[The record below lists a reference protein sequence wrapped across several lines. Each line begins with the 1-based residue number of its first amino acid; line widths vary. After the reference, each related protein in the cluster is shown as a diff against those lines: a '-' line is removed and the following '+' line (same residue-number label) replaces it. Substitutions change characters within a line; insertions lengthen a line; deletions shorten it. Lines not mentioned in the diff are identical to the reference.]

1 MTHGTATHEA
11 IHKPFFCP
19 HVFVSIHFPSC
30 GFVSVNFSATQNL
43 QPFMNGLN
51 SSKFISLCALL
62 IFAAPGRAQ
71 TSTLKYLPFQGRLAD
86 AVGKPIS
93 DGVRLVQFRIYDAP
107 SAGNSVWS
115 GEIHRTTVNGGL
127 INVVLGSKASF
138 AGVDFNRTLYLEM
151 AADAN
156 GDNQI
161 SSEDP
166 ALLPRQAIL
175 PAIFANESADSRKLQ
190 GSDWSAI
197 LEAGNDP
204 GAGFIKGA
212 KLAPGSVRAAQIAD
226 QAVTPNKIVPGSIDI
241 SLLAKQVIEAL
252 NPPGTIV
259 AFGGETNKIPQLA
272 PGWLLCDGRP
282 LSSQQYSQLYS
293 AIGTNWGA
301 GAGTGTDFSLPDLRG
316 MFLRGVSGA
325 RADGYQ
331 DPNVS
336 ARTNAIPLTM
346 LSEGRLKGG
355 NLGNKVGSVQPDEFK
370 SHTHTETRYLDVTPP
385 QANRATPAGDDAGR
399 LETVDT
405 GRAGGSETRPKSA
418 YVHYLIKY

>member
-1 MTHGTATHEA
+1 MNFLNPLVPIA
-11 IHKPFFCP
+11 ICGLFFLAIP
-19 HVFVSIHFPSC
+19 V
-30 GFVSVNFSATQNL
+30 
-43 QPFMNGLN
+43 
-51 SSKFISLCALL
+51 
-62 IFAAPGRAQ
+62 RAQ
-71 TSTLKYLPFQGRLAD
+71 SQTPRYLPFQGRLAD
-86 AVGKPIS
+86 ASGKPVP
-93 DGVRLVQFRIYDAP
+93 DGVRLVQFRILDAP
-107 SAGNSVWS
+107 SGGNSVWS
-115 GEIHRTTVNGGL
+115 GEVHRTTVNGGL

-138 AGVDFNRTLYLEM
+138 AGVDFNRSLYLEM

-161 SSEDP
+161 TPEDP

-175 PAIFANESADSRKLQ
+175 PAIFASESADSRKLM
-190 GSDWSAI
+190 GKDWSAI
-197 LEAGNDP
+197 LETGNDP
-204 GAGFIKGA
+204 VTGFIRGA
-212 KLAPGSVRAAQIAD
+212 KLAPGSVKTEQIAD
-226 QAVTPNKIVPGSIDI
+226 QAVTASKIAPGAVDI
-241 SLLAKQVIEAL
+241 SFLAKQVIEAL

-301 GAGTGTDFSLPDLRG
+301 GAGTSTDFNLPDLRG

-325 RADGYQ
+325 RADGYR

-336 ARTNAIPLTM
+336 ARTNAIPFTVP
-346 LSEGRLKGG
+346 SEGRLKGG
-355 NLGNKVGSVQPDEFK
+355 NLGNRVGSVQPDEFK

-399 LETVDT
+399 LETADT
-405 GRAGGSETRPKSA
+405 GPAGGSETRPKNA